1 VTDTPV
7 FGGLGVEA
15 IVGQEWLR
23 HRRQLWR
30 LDRSP
35 PELQLW

>member
-1 VTDTPV
+1 
-7 FGGLGVEA
+7 
-15 IVGQEWLR
+15 VGQEWLR

-35 PELQLW
+35 PELLLW

>member
-1 VTDTPV
+1 
-7 FGGLGVEA
+7 VEA

-35 PELQLW
+35 PELLLW